1 MSENKNDNKKEKKG
15 LFSKL
20 LPTAHSE
27 CCGVKIVPKA
37 EANKEKDKKDFD
49 KKH

>member
-1 MSENKNDNKKEKKG
+1 MSENAKENKKEKKG

-27 CCGVKIVPKA
+27 CCGVKIVPKS
-37 EANKEKDKKDFD
+37 EANKEEEKKAEN
-49 KKH
+49 K